1 MYSEETWRVYA
12 FLDQSLD
19 PRGPDMLYDVAG
31 EYLRPGSVILDAGC
45 RDAKHLIRLVEAHDV
60 VGVGVDPVEVHIE
73 RAKAAVEIAGLA
85 SRIEVFAGVIQELP
99 YPDEHFDFVWCR
111 DVIEGVDELEPGL
124 REVVRVL
131 KPAGRMLVY
140 TVFATDLL
148 EPKEE
153 AMLNRLLGNVAEN
166 LVEGNVEAAFESAGF
181 TVERKNVVGTEWR
194 EYAEERTHPASQA
207 LLRLSRLRRQRESVI
222 GTHGQDIYDHVQ
234 ANLHWETYILLG
246 KLRPTLYIL
255 TRRQDRPSPVP
266 RAYTARGATPPPAD
280 GSDPP
285 RRL

>member
-1 MYSEETWRVYA
+1 MSRAVPGNLDRLSRMYSEETWRVYA

-31 EYLRPGSVILDAGC
+31 EYLRPGSVVLDAGC
-45 RDAKHLIRLVEAHDV
+45 RDAKHLIRLVEAHDL

-73 RAKAAVEIAGLA
+73 RAKTAVVAAGLA
-85 SRIEVFAGVIQELP
+85 HRIEVFRGVMQELP

-111 DVIEGVDELEPGL
+111 DVVEGVDELEAAL

-131 KPAGRMLVY
+131 KPTGRMLVY

-148 EPKEE
+148 EPKEG
-153 AMLNRLLGNVAEN
+153 AMLNRLLGSVPDN
-166 LVEGNVEAAFESAGF
+166 LVEGNVEAALENAGLV
-181 TVERKNVVGTEWR
+181 VERKDVIGTEWR
-194 EYAEERTHPASQA
+194 EHAEERTHPASSA
-207 LLRLSRLRRQRESVI
+207 LLRLSRLRRQRAEVI

-246 KLRPTLYIL
+246 KLQPVLYVL
-255 TRRQDRPSPVP
+255 TPSS
-266 RAYTARGATPPPAD
+266 A
-280 GSDPP
+280 
-285 RRL
+285 